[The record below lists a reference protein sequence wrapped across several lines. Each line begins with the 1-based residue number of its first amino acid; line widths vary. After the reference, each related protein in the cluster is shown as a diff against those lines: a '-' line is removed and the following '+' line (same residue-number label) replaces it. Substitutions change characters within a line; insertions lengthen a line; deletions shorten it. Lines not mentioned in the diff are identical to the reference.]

1 MTSRGVVRSWDV
13 GGMQGVIDSADT
25 PGGSWTSW
33 TSVVVHGFPGL
44 VEGQEVEFEWNQ
56 LDEAADG
63 YDFHTVQ
70 AWPVGEDHTPPGP
83 PGFRAWDIDP
93 DGTVHEVTDLDITDL
108 DDTIAPPIGTP
119 AIGVVTT
126 WNGEEGWGVIDSAD
140 TPGGCW
146 TFYSALHPDEVINAR
161 PGDSFSIGGGISAL
175 VVGEQVDFE
184 WERSSIRTDTNFVR
198 SRSGRGG
205 ISPRGAS
212 NESVGSSTST
222 ARRRPLAL
230 PRTPRS
236 ARQPQPRAPSHQSP
250 TSLAQ
255 RRRTDHARGSPWA
268 CLFVRIRA
276 RRQPSI
282 VHRATS
288 LPSPRIS
295 SHTLCAP

>member
-1 MTSRGVVRSWDV
+1 MTSRGVARSWDV

-56 LDEAADG
+56 LDEPADG

-140 TPGGCW
+140 TPGGLLDLLQRP
-146 TFYSALHPDEVINAR
+146 TPRRSHQRSAGRQFQHRRRDQRSRRRRAGRPRMGAGHR
-161 PGDSFSIGGGISAL
+161 PGRIQISC
-175 VVGEQVDFE
+175 EQGQAAAGYPPV
-184 WERSSIRTDTNFVR
+184 
-198 SRSGRGG
+198 
-205 ISPRGAS
+205 
-212 NESVGSSTST
+212 
-222 ARRRPLAL
+222 ARRTNR
-230 PRTPRS
+230 
-236 ARQPQPRAPSHQSP
+236 
-250 TSLAQ
+250 
-255 RRRTDHARGSPWA
+255 
-268 CLFVRIRA
+268 
-276 RRQPSI
+276 
-282 VHRATS
+282 
-288 LPSPRIS
+288 
-295 SHTLCAP
+295 